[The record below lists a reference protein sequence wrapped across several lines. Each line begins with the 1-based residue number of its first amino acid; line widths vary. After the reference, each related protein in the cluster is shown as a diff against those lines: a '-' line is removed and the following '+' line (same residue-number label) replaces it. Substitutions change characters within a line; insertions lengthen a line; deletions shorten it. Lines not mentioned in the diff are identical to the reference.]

1 MRVLYIAE
9 IVGKTGVFA
18 VKSALPRLKAEFKPD
33 FTIACADS
41 ATGGAGLGVQHAVYL
56 RKLGVECVTLGE
68 GAFFKKD
75 LVEYYPRA
83 PWVLRPANYPAGVPG
98 RGFRVFPTPAGR
110 LGVIVLLGQTGF
122 TRVHPDNPFAALDQT
137 AGRLGAE
144 ADALV
149 LDFHAATT
157 AEKRTMAFHAEGK
170 VAAMFGSHG
179 RVRTADASVSAAG
192 TATITDCGRTG
203 SQISVGGQ
211 DPETRVCEYISGIP
225 EWAADG
231 TLGVQLQ
238 GCVLDIGADGGAS
251 GLVSFAVDVQGES
264 R

>member
-18 VKSALPRLKAEFKPD
+18 VKSALGRLKAEFKPD

-41 ATGGAGLGVQHAVYL
+41 ATGGSGLGVQHAVYL
-56 RKLGVECVTLGE
+56 RKLGAECLTMGE

-98 RGFRVFPTPAGR
+98 RGFRAYDTPAGR
-110 LGVIVLLGQTGF
+110 LGVIVLLGRTGF
-122 TRVHPDNPFAALDQT
+122 SRVQPDNPFDALDQV
-137 AGRLGAE
+137 AERLRTE

-157 AEKRTMAFHAEGK
+157 AEKRTMIRHADGA
-170 VAAMFGSHG
+170 VAAVLGSHG
-179 RVRTADASVSAAG
+179 RVRTADAAISAAG
-192 TATITDCGRTG
+192 TASVTDCGRTG
-203 SQISVGGQ
+203 SQMSVGGQ
-211 DPETRVCEYISGIP
+211 DPDTRVREYISGIP

-231 TLGVQLQ
+231 ALGVEVQ
-238 GCVLDIGADGGAS
+238 GCVLDIGPDGRATGISPFRRAATMQGA
-251 GLVSFAVDVQGES
+251 
-264 R
+264 